1 MRLAAVLFVLVHLLA
16 LTSAAMTG
24 IMGSAYTQ
32 ATERLQQL
40 AAHLAPDS
48 TSLNLSQLTNRTARL
63 VDAHKPQIVRL
74 ASQAGN
80 ATKDYVV
87 KHPVQSAFSVVTFF
101 YPVGILRVVGYGPLG
116 PYARSI
122 AAWSQ
127 TYGGNPAARGLRA
140 YLQSAAMNGYGA
152 STVYNTIR
160 GLVLSAG
167 GYQAWREASG
177 EDEKNDPEKNDKE

>member
-1 MRLAAVLFVLVHLLA
+1 MRLAALLYVLVHLLA
-16 LTSAAMTG
+16 LTSAAMAG
-24 IMGSAYTQ
+24 FMGSAYIQ
-32 ATERLQQL
+32 AAERLQQL
-40 AAHLAPDS
+40 TAHLAPDS
-48 TSLNLSQLTNRTARL
+48 VRLNLSQLTNRTARL

-80 ATKDYVV
+80 ATKDYVG
-87 KHPVQSAFSVVTFF
+87 KHPVQCAFSVVTFF

-116 PYARSI
+116 PHARSI
-122 AAWSQ
+122 AAWTQ
-127 TYGGNPAARGLRA
+127 TYGGNPAAGSLRA
-140 YLQSAAMNGYGA
+140 YLQSAAMNGYGV

-177 EDEKNDPEKNDKE
+177 EGEKIDREKNDKD